1 MIKKII
7 LLITLLIFTF
17 LVSFML
23 YAQNENTEN
32 EDVIYKKKTVINFD
46 DDTIQGEL
54 TTPDGEYI
62 GAKKKVRHKSLIKLR
77 DNFRKEI
84 LQSVKDL

>member
-1 MIKKII
+1 MIKQFIVI
-7 LLITLLIFTF
+7 ITLLIFTF
-17 LVSFML
+17 LISVML
-23 YAQNENTEN
+23 FAQNEGIEDG
-32 EDVIYKKKTVINFD
+32 DVIYKKKTVINFD